1 MQTTIDKNNI
11 QVRIIVKI
19 PTTRTSKVE
28 SEAVP
33 EDCSG
38 TTSTSILS
46 EVSSETTSVLNVCPA
61 SSIETVSESSKLMI
75 NKTKEQTYSSTDDS

>member
-1 MQTTIDKNNI
+1 MDKNKI
-11 QVRIIVKI
+11 QARIIVNI
-19 PTTRTSKVE
+19 PTIRTSKVE

-38 TTSTSILS
+38 TTSILS

-61 SSIETVSESSKLMI
+61 SSIETVSDSSKLMI
-75 NKTKEQTYSSTDDS
+75 NKTEKQTYSSTDDS

>member
-19 PTTRTSKVE
+19 PTTRTSNVE

-33 EDCSG
+33 DCSG
-38 TTSTSILS
+38 TTSILS
-46 EVSSETTSVLNVCPA
+46 EVSIETSETSSENNVCPT
-61 SSIETVSESSKLMI
+61 SSTETVSSKLMM
-75 NKTKEQTYSSTDDS
+75 NKAEKQTYSSTDDG

>member
-11 QVRIIVKI
+11 QARIIVKI

-33 EDCSG
+33 DCSG
-38 TTSTSILS
+38 TTSILS
-46 EVSSETTSVLNVCPA
+46 EVSIETSSENNVCPT
-61 SSIETVSESSKLMI
+61 SSTETVSSKLMM
-75 NKTKEQTYSSTDDS
+75 NKAKKQTYSSADDG

>member
-38 TTSTSILS
+38 TTSILS

-75 NKTKEQTYSSTDDS
+75 NKTEEQTYSSTDYR

>member
-1 MQTTIDKNNI
+1 MDKNNI
-11 QVRIIVKI
+11 QARIIVKI

-33 EDCSG
+33 DCSG
-38 TTSTSILS
+38 TTSILS

-61 SSIETVSESSKLMI
+61 SSIEKVSDSSKLMM
-75 NKTKEQTYSSTDDS
+75 NKSKKQSYRSTDDG

>member
-1 MQTTIDKNNI
+1 MDKNKI
-11 QVRIIVKI
+11 QARIIVNI
-19 PTTRTSKVE
+19 PTIRTSKVE
-28 SEAVP
+28 SEEVP

-38 TTSTSILS
+38 TTSILS

-75 NKTKEQTYSSTDDS
+75 NKTEKQTYSSTDDR

>member
-1 MQTTIDKNNI
+1 MDKNNI

-19 PTTRTSKVE
+19 PTIRISNVE

-33 EDCSG
+33 DCSG
-38 TTSTSILS
+38 TTSILS

-61 SSIETVSESSKLMI
+61 SSIETVSDSSKLMM
-75 NKTKEQTYSSTDDS
+75 NKSKKQSYRSTDDG

>member
-1 MQTTIDKNNI
+1 MDKNNI

-19 PTTRTSKVE
+19 PTIRTSNVE

-33 EDCSG
+33 DCSG
-38 TTSTSILS
+38 TTSILS

-61 SSIETVSESSKLMI
+61 SSIETVSDSSKLMM
-75 NKTKEQTYSSTDDS
+75 NKSKKQSYRSTDDG

>member
-1 MQTTIDKNNI
+1 MDKNNI
-11 QVRIIVKI
+11 QARIIVNN

-33 EDCSG
+33 DCSG
-38 TTSTSILS
+38 TTSIPS

-61 SSIETVSESSKLMI
+61 SNIETVSDSSKLMM
-75 NKTKEQTYSSTDDS
+75 NKAEKQTYSSADDG

>member
-1 MQTTIDKNNI
+1 MDKNNI
-11 QVRIIVKI
+11 QARIIVKI

-38 TTSTSILS
+38 TTSILS
-46 EVSSETTSVLNVCPA
+46 EVSIETSSENNVCPT
-61 SSIETVSESSKLMI
+61 SSTETVSSKLMM
-75 NKTKEQTYSSTDDS
+75 NKTEKQSNSATDNTK

>member
-1 MQTTIDKNNI
+1 MDKNNI

-38 TTSTSILS
+38 TTSILS

-61 SSIETVSESSKLMI
+61 SSIETVSDSSKLMM
-75 NKTKEQTYSSTDDS
+75 NKSKKQSYRSTYDG